1 MIMMSNPPPYSA
13 HLRLARLQEVLNNR
27 EAELQLSR
35 LSALIRGYESHYR
48 LFGASHQEKTMCS
61 QKDEDAASPAAETL
75 AYRRPD
81 ERIEITPKRPKF
93 RPFIPSSRGELRAAE
108 RTPWTLEKDDGM
120 EIVKL
125 RAQALADAIE
135 HQYVRRDTS
144 DPRRLYEYELARTA
158 LEDCVMRATRMIT
171 S

>member
-13 HLRLARLQEVLNNR
+13 HLRLRARLQEVLNR
-27 EAELQLSR
+27 EAELR
-35 LSALIRGYESHYR
+35 ESHYR
-48 LFGASHQEKTMCS
+48 LFGASHQEEKTMCS
-61 QKDEDAASPAAETL
+61 QKDDPSPAAETL
-75 AYRRPD
+75 AHGY
-81 ERIEITPKRPKF
+81 ELTPKRPKF

-108 RTPWTLEKDDGM
+108 RTPWTIEKEDGM

-125 RAQALADAIE
+125 HAQALADAIE
-135 HQYVRRDTS
+135 RQYVRRDTS